1 MAFRIDR
8 FPDTPEARAA
18 AARFNER
25 LRQGGETE
33 FDLMESPFSRHRPEG
48 KDSPMWQQYFL
59 AMEEGKDATTEVRG
73 GYLLQYQAYGR
84 GQSASTPHA
93 FLRLP
98 LSEGVVNKSYAAVG
112 MLLLRDA
119 MKREIN
125 LCSLGMG
132 GAHRPLPRLMAG
144 LGWHVEEVPF
154 RFLVLHPFAFLR
166 NARVLRS
173 KRFMAPACDF
183 AAFSGLGWL
192 GFKALQF
199 RPPAKKE
206 PGITVTC
213 EPDFGPWADA
223 IWERS
228 APEYSICGE
237 RNQKLLNVLYR
248 SDDPRWI
255 RCVVRRN
262 GEPVG
267 WALLL
272 CTDANNH
279 KQFGSMRLGSIADC
293 LSTPADAE
301 LVVRAAVAELRK
313 RGADVIVTNQLHQAW
328 NAALKGCGFL
338 SGPSNFVW
346 AVSPGLKK
354 QLEPLDKA
362 LPHAHINRGDG
373 DGPINL

>member
-1 MAFRIDR
+1 MAFRIER

-18 AARFNER
+18 AKRFNER
-25 LRQGGETE
+25 LIQGGETE
-33 FDLMESPFSRHRPEG
+33 FELMESPFSRHRPEG
-48 KDSPMWQQYFL
+48 VGGPMWQQYFL
-59 AMEEGKDATTEVRG
+59 ALEEGKEAPAEVRG
-73 GYLLQYQAYGR
+73 GYLLQYQAYAR
-84 GQSASTPHA
+84 GKSGSTPHA

-119 MKREIN
+119 MKREPN

-132 GAHRPLPRLMAG
+132 GAQRPLPRLMAG

-154 RFLVLHPFAFLR
+154 RFLVLRPFAFLR
-166 NARVLRS
+166 NARVLRN
-173 KRFMAPACDF
+173 KRYMAPVCDA

-192 GFKALQF
+192 GLKALQF
-199 RPPAKKE
+199 RPSAKQE

-223 IWERS
+223 VWERS
-228 APEYSICGE
+228 APHYSICGE
-237 RNQKLLNVLYR
+237 RNQKLLNLLYPP
-248 SDDPRWI
+248 DDPRWI

-262 GEPVG
+262 GEPIG
-267 WALLL
+267 WALML

-279 KQFGSMRLGSIADC
+279 KQFGNMRLGSIADC
-293 LSTPADAE
+293 LSAPKDAG
-301 LVVRAAVAELRK
+301 LIIRAAVAELRK
-313 RGADVIVTNQLHQAW
+313 RGADVIVTNQLHKDW
-328 NAALKGCGFL
+328 NAALKATGFL

-346 AVSPGLKK
+346 AISPGLKK
-354 QLEPLDKA
+354 QLEPLDNS
-362 LPHAHINRGDG
+362 LSSAHINRGDG